1 MFLKDFY
8 VLNLKKHIHYHVSSF
23 LFFFLSIVYNP
34 IPKDS
39 IFKFS
44 LGFDNPLWKDIGFDT
59 SSWTDCNL
67 ASPGSVQEGTQFFR
81 YSFSGNSNLSVF
93 ELALRYKYGIIAY
106 INGIEIFR
114 DNLPSGTIS
123 YQQLATGS
131 YSTCEYH
138 SIIRQAS
145 FASST
150 TCLLAIEYHFTN
162 QVSPIIEFNS
172 WLSFYASSI
181 PNTGNFQILLYYNR
195 LLSSSS
201 FFLHFFFWWHRCS
214 KYSKL
219 ESNFFMACSCCLFC
233 LSLSMGSLWNEY
245 S

>member
-1 MFLKDFY
+1 MIFL
-8 VLNLKKHIHYHVSSF
+8 L
-23 LFFFLSIVYNP
+23 IVYNP

-39 IFKFS
+39 TFKFS
-44 LGFDNPLWKDIGFDT
+44 LGFDNPLWKDINFDS

-81 YSFSGNSNLSVF
+81 YSFSGISNLAVF

-114 DNLPSGTIS
+114 DNLPSGSIS
-123 YQQLATGS
+123 YQQPASGS

-145 FASST
+145 LASSS

-162 QVSPIIEFNS
+162 QVTPVIEFNS

-181 PNTGNFQILLYYNR
+181 PNTSTLMFSVFRIIFF
-195 LLSSSS
+195 SSS
-201 FFLHFFFWWHRCS
+201 FVPIATFLP
-214 KYSKL
+214 
-219 ESNFFMACSCCLFC
+219 
-233 LSLSMGSLWNEY
+233 
-245 S
+245 